1 VTYKP
6 ETSLS
11 IHGPQNIIRKMSSRM
26 MRWEVYA
33 AKQGCVQGFGK
44 KTKEREN
51 WKDIDMTGRITIK
64 LILEK

>member
-1 VTYKP
+1 
-6 ETSLS
+6 
-11 IHGPQNIIRKMSSRM
+11 M